1 MLTWRGSAG
10 PMGWM
15 HGVKGRDSV
24 VQLDG
29 ADDENNLTGSVPSCQ
44 LQLASAEYNILSL
57 LDLLLALAV
66 ELLGSKYYRFCDRQL
81 TINHQH
87 ATEAIMC

>member
-57 LDLLLALAV
+57 LDLLLGLAV
-66 ELLGSKYYRFCDRQL
+66 GLLGSS
-81 TINHQH
+81 TIDS
-87 ATEAIMC
+87 AIGS